1 MGPSRVVRKQYT
13 PGSHGEVGDAGAM
26 SAHARLDNR
35 SRSHDIPESMTVLGR
50 PLELSCGVR
59 LKNRLVKSA
68 MSDSLGDGEG
78 NPTEAQVRLYERWA
92 EGGAALSLI
101 GEVQADPR
109 YPERPGN
116 LVLASDADVQAMHVL
131 ARRGSG
137 DGAQIWPQLG
147 HAGALSHVPVSRPK
161 GPSALDI
168 EGIRCEG
175 MSRDDI
181 RELPGTY
188 ARAAKLAKRAG
199 FGGVQIHAAHG
210 FLLSQFLSPLF
221 NRRTDAHGG
230 SIEGRFRIIHDVID
244 AVRQAVGVS
253 FPVGVKINSTDRLV
267 GGMTEGDALQVVRM
281 LDRTSVD
288 LVDISGGTYFPGA
301 ASSSDDRSSSGPYFI
316 EFAKRAKEVTAIPI
330 MATGGFATRDQARD
344 AVEKGCVDA
353 VSLARAMVLNPM
365 LARAWLSEDGGD
377 PEFPAFDAP
386 PRGGVTAWYTMR
398 LTALGEDDESR
409 FDLSAASALEAY
421 EARDAQRCAR
431 WRKRFLQPMNTG

>member
-1 MGPSRVVRKQYT
+1 
-13 PGSHGEVGDAGAM
+13 
-26 SAHARLDNR
+26 
-35 SRSHDIPESMTVLGR
+35 MTVLGR
-50 PLELSCGVR
+50 PLELPCGVV

-78 NPTEAQVRLYERWA
+78 NPTDAQMRLYERWA

-109 YPERPGN
+109 YPEKPGN
-116 LVLASDADVQAMHVL
+116 LVIAPGADLQALHVL
-131 ARRGSG
+131 ARRGSMN
-137 DGAQIWPQLG
+137 GAQLWPQLG
-147 HAGALSHVPVSRPK
+147 HAGALSHVPISRPK

-168 EGIRCEG
+168 EGLRCEE
-175 MSRDDI
+175 MSIDDI
-181 RELPGTY
+181 QELPGTY
-188 ARAAKLAKRAG
+188 ARAAKLAKNAG
-199 FGGVQIHAAHG
+199 FGGVQVHAAHG

-230 SIEGRFRIIHDVID
+230 SIEERFRIIHDVMD
-244 AVRQAVGVS
+244 AVRQTVGMS
-253 FPVGVKINSTDRLV
+253 FPIGIKINSTDRLV
-267 GGMTEGDALQVVRM
+267 GGLAEDDALHVVRM

-288 LVDISGGTYFPGA
+288 LIDVSGGTYFPGA
-301 ASSSDDRSSSGPYFI
+301 ASSSDGRSSSGPYFI
-316 EFAKRAKEVTAIPI
+316 DFAKRAKDVTAIPV

-365 LARAWLSEDGGD
+365 LARAWLSDDGAD

-398 LTALGEDDESR
+398 LTALGEDKEGR
-409 FDLSAASALEAY
+409 FDLSAASALEAC
-421 EARDAQRCAR
+421 EARDAQRCAL
-431 WRKRFLQPMNTG
+431 WRKRFPQSVNRG